1 MLVHLAFF
9 FFFKQ
14 KTAYDMR
21 ISDWSSD
28 VCSSDLVYGHHDA
41 GVEPAW
47 ILLVGGASGG
57 VEIGRGHPRS
67 THQHRAEAPAIVR
80 HLAPFAADHTELHAE
95 HRPALLAFQRQTIL
109 CGQETVLGLQRRG
122 KAQRAGLRHA
132 PGLSHLHP
140 LVVKSTDHDG
150 WYRRPADEIGRAHV

>member
-1 MLVHLAFF
+1 MIRRPPRSTRTDTLFPYTTLFRSAVDNLDE
-9 FFFKQ
+9 
-14 KTAYDMR
+14 T
-21 ISDWSSD
+21 
-28 VCSSDLVYGHHDA
+28 VLVYGHHVA

-95 HRPALLAFQRQTIL
+95 HRPALLAFHRQTIL
-109 CGQETVLGLQRRG
+109 CGQETALCLQRRG
-122 KAQRAGLRHA
+122 KAPRAGLRPSLA
-132 PGLSHLHP
+132 CRTPPP
-140 LVVKSTDHDG
+140 L
-150 WYRRPADEIGRAHV
+150 PCNL

>member
-1 MLVHLAFF
+1 
-9 FFFKQ
+9 
-14 KTAYDMR
+14 MR

-28 VCSSDLVYGHHDA
+28 VCSSDL
-41 GVEPAW
+41 
-47 ILLVGGASGG
+47 
-57 VEIGRGHPRS
+57 
-67 THQHRAEAPAIVR
+67 
-80 HLAPFAADHTELHAE
+80 

-132 PGLSHLHP
+132 PGLSQLHP

-150 WYRRPADEIGRAHV
+150 WYRRPADDHPLERGNLFGVAVNPIQEADRTSGA